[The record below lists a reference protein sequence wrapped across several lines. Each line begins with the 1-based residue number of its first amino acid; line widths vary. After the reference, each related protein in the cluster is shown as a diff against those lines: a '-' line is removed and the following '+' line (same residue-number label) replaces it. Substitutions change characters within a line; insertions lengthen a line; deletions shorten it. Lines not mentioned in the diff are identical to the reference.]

1 MTLDELNKK
10 LDNTIAQYNEQSG
23 AACTYCNDEDC
34 ATSSALNASHQATSK
49 VLASFKAE
57 ILTYLSQLQP

>member
-1 MTLDELNKK
+1 MSIDDLNKK
-10 LDNTIAQYNEQSG
+10 LNDIIAQYDEQSG
-23 AACTYCNDEDC
+23 AACVYCNDDDC

-49 VLASFKAE
+49 ALASFKAE

>member
-1 MTLDELNKK
+1 MSIDELNKK
-10 LDNTIAQYNEQSG
+10 LDDTIAQYNEQSG
-23 AACTYCNDEDC
+23 AACVYCNDDDC

-49 VLASFKAE
+49 ALASFKAE